1 VTWTQQVG
9 VSYSEGECHIS
20 RAAETV
26 APCRVL
32 IATVGGQVVAEVEWA
47 ASDTEISVPVSVS
60 NGTVLIVSVT
70 NKETGLRAVKRVL
83 AK

>member
-1 VTWTQQVG
+1 
-9 VSYSEGECHIS
+9 
-20 RAAETV
+20 
-26 APCRVL
+26 
-32 IATVGGQVVAEVEWA
+32 VGGQVVAEVEWA

-70 NKETGLRAVKRVL
+70 NKETGLRTVKRVL